1 MGLAPGVVIRPVQL
15 KIPRMGVPLE
25 LMAAKMQTIQQAKTK
40 FDNLAELTPQA
51 LQLEG
56 DQKLL
61 AKYNQYVD
69 KLSKSVADAF
79 ASGDAKKASRMMSAA
94 KSQLSREWKQG
105 GVAYALKDRATAMSE
120 GVNEIMTRE
129 IGDDYKEVNR
139 TVDLYRFKKQTGDI
153 GYDLESGQYNKIG
166 KPIKTT
172 HVDLVA
178 KAKEYAES
186 LGIDKTGYLDFV
198 TAARQGLPAV
208 AGLVHKEQ
216 VDIKKI
222 EQQLDM
228 YLNDPQVK
236 GQLAIEQEYKNIT
249 NGRYEDTD
257 KLTSDALS
265 YLDADI
271 DKLNTSKKD
280 FDKRGIIQQKTD
292 LARLGLY
299 QDADFS
305 ATEND
310 ALTKAKDEYFKLLDK
325 QKESL
330 NETKS
335 NIDDLDVANGVLFT
349 YETQKRRAES
359 FRNQFGISETISNLK
374 WPDDLDNL
382 SKSAS
387 DLKSVIMPST
397 VVPAS
402 TKTQDV
408 KEKLA
413 TTLKDSEEL
422 FVNASA
428 ELMSFFNEEDVKS
441 GLPNVSEIVD
451 VSELPTAKTQDDK
464 NLIIQRNLENI
475 SNLKK
480 LINIADDLSI
490 DEETKKQT
498 LVSAFGVTNDKASE
512 LLAEYKDNNQKLKQI
527 VQGFSTAYKDK
538 MRIENAYNA
547 YTKAAVGT
555 FENYA
560 DNLEG
565 LNDLK
570 GIEYKNDT
578 LSIGSTDIKISNE
591 QEYKQFYS
599 DIIELKR
606 LIDLGEDIKNNPIA
620 ERLYNTVKTTEDVY
634 IPGALVTGISYTKG
648 VNEEVI
654 NKLVDN
660 VYKELNIKFTPVEYM
675 HAIEKP
681 TAKVNVGLNTIHR
694 DITNIVKGT
703 VFDYATANQDKLLD
717 LNNKNEEVE
726 IRNIDLSKLGAMYI
740 GFDFTGESFIQFDAP
755 KVDGSTGKFK
765 VSVPPN
771 YLGDVSKGLLEELT
785 YGYSL
790 GEVTY
795 DNLIIGLNNYSRISN
810 KADDY
815 AFAYTLDKTINTAD
829 HVKEPTN
836 IAIEGTTISNGN
848 GKTLLEQSGTL
859 NQQQG
864 NYKLQKVKSSGGW
877 KYYITFTRPGENTD
891 NALPNLQPKGN
902 KFDVTDNYYYLDYE
916 TAQQQFLIYENQELF
931 EANVVTEDTMEQLY

>member
-172 HVDLVA
+172 HVDLIA
-178 KAKEYAES
+178 KAKDYADA

-257 KLTSDALS
+257 KLTSDAIA

-310 ALTKAKDEYFKLLDK
+310 ALTQAKDEYFKLLDK

-397 VVPAS
+397 VIPTN
-402 TKTQDV
+402 TKTEDAQQ
-408 KEKLA
+408 KLSIA
-413 TTLKDSEEL
+413 LKDSEEL

-498 LVSAFGVTNDKASE
+498 LVSAFGVTNDKAGE

-547 YTKAAVGT
+547 YNQSAIST

-560 DNLEG
+560 DNLEA
-565 LNDLK
+565 LNDLNGFRYK
-570 GIEYKNDT
+570 DNELKIGDTTIEINNK
-578 LSIGSTDIKISNE
+578 
-591 QEYKQFYS
+591 QEYKQFYN

-606 LIDLGEDIKNNPIA
+606 LIDLGEDISNNPIKQKYFDIA
-620 ERLYNTVKTTEDVY
+620 DTTSVQSGNRNLYITSEKGITSTSVTKIVEDMY
-634 IPGALVTGISYTKG
+634 NAL
-648 VNEEVI
+648 
-654 NKLVDN
+654 D
-660 VYKELNIKFTPVEYM
+660 IKFTPVEYM

-815 AFAYTLDKTINTAD
+815 AFAYTLDKTINTAE

-931 EANVVTEDTMEQLY
+931 EANVVTENTMEQLY

>member
-25 LMAAKMQTIQQAKTK
+25 LMAVKMQAIQEAKNK
-40 FDNLAELTPQA
+40 FDTLSELTPQA

-172 HVDLVA
+172 HVDLIA
-178 KAKEYAES
+178 KAKDYADA

-257 KLTSDALS
+257 KLTSDAIA

-397 VVPAS
+397 VIPTN
-402 TKTQDV
+402 TKTEDAQQ
-408 KEKLA
+408 KLSIA
-413 TTLKDSEEL
+413 LKDSEEL

-498 LVSAFGVTNDKASE
+498 LVSAFGVTNDKAGE

-547 YTKAAVGT
+547 YNQSAIST

-560 DNLEG
+560 DNLEA
-565 LNDLK
+565 LNDLNGFRYK
-570 GIEYKNDT
+570 DNELKIGDTTIEINNK
-578 LSIGSTDIKISNE
+578 
-591 QEYKQFYS
+591 QEYKQFYN

-606 LIDLGEDIKNNPIA
+606 LIDLGEDISNNPIKQKYFDIA
-620 ERLYNTVKTTEDVY
+620 DTTSVQSGNRNLYITSEKGITSTSVTKIVEDMY
-634 IPGALVTGISYTKG
+634 NAL
-648 VNEEVI
+648 
-654 NKLVDN
+654 D
-660 VYKELNIKFTPVEYM
+660 IKFTPVEYM

-815 AFAYTLDKTINTAD
+815 AFAYTLDKTINTAE